1 MNIFKQYKNSV
12 DDNDNDDV
20 DPEIKVEQ
28 NETGE
33 NVLLLI

>member
-1 MNIFKQYKNSV
+1 MEIYKQYKNSV

-20 DPEIKVEQ
+20 DAEIKVEQ